1 MRVTYDRRANAV
13 YVYFTEDA
21 LTPGRQ
27 SIPVETP
34 EGVNTFV
41 VVDWKDNQIV
51 GLEILDASINLH
63 QDFLD
68 QAEIID

>member
-1 MRVTYDRRANAV
+1 MRITYDRRANAV
-13 YVYFTEDA
+13 YVYFTEDP

-41 VVDWKDNQIV
+41 VVDWKDNKIV

-68 QAEIID
+68 QAENIG

>member
-13 YVYFTEDA
+13 YVHFTEDV